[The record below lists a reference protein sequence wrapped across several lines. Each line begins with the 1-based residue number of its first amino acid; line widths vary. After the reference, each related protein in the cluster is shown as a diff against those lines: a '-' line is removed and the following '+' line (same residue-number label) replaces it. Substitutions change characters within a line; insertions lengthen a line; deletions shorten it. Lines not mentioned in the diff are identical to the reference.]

1 MIILFH
7 VLFITFITIL
17 FHTMTDER
25 AYSWSCSPEQCA
37 DAIAPFFESG
47 RIDYGCPGDGPAD
60 VTKLTEL
67 TTEILHMVAHMP
79 KLNARWKQYAKGVI
93 ILMNDGRYTPKPTT
107 VVQRKLIAEEEA
119 TKLRAIALHIRRQW
133 YMGRVPDWMTPFARP
148 VAVARLAAA
157 DTAPAVVAAGPP
169 RVQPPVPPMAEVQPP
184 PGFVWSYD
192 DLPKPKNAAPR
203 LENLSITGPKALAK
217 SRKRDYPEVPTLREC
232 LRFAIPAL
240 GIYCAG
246 PLMSLID
253 AAFVGRASSLQLAS
267 LGPASSISDSA
278 PLPLLFLSIGATN
291 LVARAHGRGDLR
303 AQALTTRV
311 GLALGVAGALVLG
324 ALVLGFSTPLS
335 SLYCGGSLLL
345 TPPCVAY
352 VRIRALALPAVVVAS
367 IAQAEN
373 P

>member
-1 MIILFH
+1 MTKKTPLDIPPQSLAAFSLLLFPSAAAH
-7 VLFITFITIL
+7 HQVSAAMLALLAGGSTLLGPALAPAQQLRTHRPRLQAPI
-17 FHTMTDER
+17 
-25 AYSWSCSPEQCA
+25 AA
-37 DAIAPFFESG
+37 DA
-47 RIDYGCPGDGPAD
+47 
-60 VTKLTEL
+60 
-67 TTEILHMVAHMP
+67 
-79 KLNARWKQYAKGVI
+79 
-93 ILMNDGRYTPKPTT
+93 
-107 VVQRKLIAEEEA
+107 
-119 TKLRAIALHIRRQW
+119 
-133 YMGRVPDWMTPFARP
+133 
-148 VAVARLAAA
+148 
-157 DTAPAVVAAGPP
+157 
-169 RVQPPVPPMAEVQPP
+169 AEVQPP